1 MTQRIEFTLTTGLH
15 GMALPAPWAIE
26 QTEVVGVSL
35 IPIELTL
42 IVGTVELYHGIVIV
56 VGNAFDARAVS
67 TAIEHVMVKSV
78 WQGIY
83 KEATQ

>member
-1 MTQRIEFTLTTGLH
+1 MTQRIDFTLTTGLH
-15 GMALPAPWAIE
+15 GTAFPAPWAIE

-56 VGNAFDARAVS
+56 VSATFDARAVQ
-67 TAIEHVMVKSV
+67 TALEHVMTKSIK
-78 WQGIY
+78 QGIY
-83 KEATQ
+83 KETNQ